1 MSAVTLNLRIASA
14 GQPKLCNK
22 NSKLK
27 FAEVLPQIPDNL
39 RGLLDE
45 AEVDAVVNA
54 EFLEHQ
60 IVGIR
65 KVSVF
70 KWLLLA
76 LVKLTTSGLASP
88 SFDVKD

>member
-65 KVSVF
+65 KVSVL
-70 KWLLLA
+70 KVVVVCYCLSLPLSSPGLLE
-76 LVKLTTSGLASP
+76 T
-88 SFDVKD
+88 